1 MRQIEINNKPYDVE
15 LRLRSKE
22 FSAPLHL
29 KDEIESNIKQL
40 LSQSSTLTFKSIELT
55 KGIAETAEKYVKTIA
70 RRSRCSI
77 TTKIKYKSQYYIIPK
92 ASLSTMEASKSTM
105 KQSDDFLS
113 SLDVFSR
120 IIVANGSIEVR
131 TGDIALQ
138 NVSLKINFFQ
148 GYTS

>member
-1 MRQIEINNKPYDVE
+1 MRQIEINNKSYDVE

-22 FSAPLHL
+22 FSAPQHL

-55 KGIAETAEKYVKTIA
+55 KDIAETAEKYVKIIA
-70 RRSRCSI
+70 RRSRCYI
-77 TTKIKYKSQYYIIPK
+77 TTTIKYKSQYCIIPK
-92 ASLSTMEASKSTM
+92 ASKSIV

-113 SLDVFSR
+113 SSDVFNR
-120 IIVANGSIEVR
+120 INIANGSIEVR

-138 NVSLKINFFQ
+138 KVSLKINHF
-148 GYTS
+148 